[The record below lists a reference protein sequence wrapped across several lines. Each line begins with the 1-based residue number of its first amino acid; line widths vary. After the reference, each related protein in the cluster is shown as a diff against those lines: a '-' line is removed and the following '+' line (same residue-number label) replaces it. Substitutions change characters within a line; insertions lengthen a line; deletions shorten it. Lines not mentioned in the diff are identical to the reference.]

1 MNSLDAPFRHGLLW
15 DCKYVMLDVS
25 FRQKCLENYN
35 IIAERVSQ
43 TWTLVGLQGNVG
55 RVIQTEMVVGLQCNR
70 WTCQS
75 EINERGSQTE
85 ILGGL

>member
-1 MNSLDAPFRHGLLW
+1 
-15 DCKYVMLDVS
+15 MLDVS
-25 FRQKCLENYN
+25 FRQKCLENCN

-43 TWTLVGLQGNVG
+43 IWTLVGLQGNVG
-55 RVIQTEMVVGLQCNR
+55 SVIQTEMVVGLQCNR
-70 WTCQS
+70 WMCQS